1 MIIQKGSDL
10 IINLVQTAD
19 LVRIFTTDESK
30 CIEKRNVT
38 DIQLHIE
45 SDELAKLAS
54 GVIAYSYYYCVADD
68 DFSDRKY
75 NKIDTVYTD
84 YYYRDGDEQ
93 GVLNSDVTP
102 TVTDYLDK
110 KLAQLE
116 DQIKNAGKINE
127 VQVVGNTL
135 VIDKIADIDAV
146 QVVDNTLVID
156 NVANPDSSKF
166 GKVDDV
172 RVNGVSVVTNKIAN
186 IDTSNLTSEIEQ
198 TREDLTSSLN
208 QNVASMESKIVTV
221 KDIAQPKLAV
231 SSDSVIS
238 IQPNKEYVIS
248 VGSEL
253 TINIVPPTDLT
264 ISNDYI
270 CSLVTSDVTPTV
282 TIQLENEVC
291 DTPVMGA
298 NGYYCLHI
306 HYCNGVYYHSIDS
319 IDFEIE
325 NNND

>member
-110 KLAQLE
+110 KLAPLE
-116 DQIKNAGKINE
+116 DQIKNACKIND
-127 VQVVGNTL
+127 VQVDGNTL
-135 VIDKIADIDAV
+135 VINK
-146 QVVDNTLVID
+146 
-156 NVANPDSSKF
+156 VANLDSSKF

-172 RVNGVSVVTNKIAN
+172 RVNGVSVVTNKIAD
-186 IDTSNLTSEIEQ
+186 IDTSNLKSEIEQ

-208 QNVASMESKIVTV
+208 QNVASMESKILTV
-221 KDIAQPKLAV
+221 KDIAQPKLLV
-231 SSDSVIS
+231 SADSVIS

-253 TINIVPPTDLT
+253 TINIVPPTDLA

-270 CSLVTSDVTPTV
+270 CSLITSDVEPTV

-306 HYCNGVYYHSIDS
+306 HYCNGVYYHRIDS

-325 NNND
+325 DNDD

>member
-30 CIEKRNVT
+30 YIEKRNVT
-38 DIQLHIE
+38 DIQLHVE

-54 GVIAYSYYYCVADD
+54 GVIAYSYYYYVADD

-110 KLAQLE
+110 KLAPLE
-116 DQIKNAGKINE
+116 DQIKNAGKIDD
-127 VQVVGNTL
+127 VQVDGNSIVTN
-135 VIDKIADIDAV
+135 K
-146 QVVDNTLVID
+146 
-156 NVANPDSSKF
+156 VANLNSSKF
-166 GKVDDV
+166 GQVDDV

-208 QNVASMESKIVTV
+208 QNVASMESKILTV
-221 KDIAQPKLAV
+221 KDIAQPKLVV
-231 SSDSVIS
+231 SADSVIN

-270 CSLVTSDVTPTV
+270 CSLVTSDVEPTV
-282 TIQLENEVC
+282 TIQLENVVC

-325 NNND
+325 NNDD

>member
-38 DIQLHIE
+38 DIQLHVE

-54 GVIAYSYYYCVADD
+54 GVIAYSYYYYVADD

-84 YYYRDGDEQ
+84 CYYRDSDEQ

-110 KLAQLE
+110 KLAPLE
-116 DQIKNAGKINE
+116 DQIKNAGKIDD
-127 VQVVGNTL
+127 VQVDGNSIVTN
-135 VIDKIADIDAV
+135 K
-146 QVVDNTLVID
+146 
-156 NVANPDSSKF
+156 VANLNSSKF

-208 QNVASMESKIVTV
+208 QNVESMESKILTV
-221 KDIAQPKLAV
+221 KDIAQPKLVV
-231 SSDSVIS
+231 SSDSVIN

-270 CSLVTSDVTPTV
+270 CSLVTSDVKPTV

-325 NNND
+325 NNDD

>member
-84 YYYRDGDEQ
+84 CYYRDSDEQ

-110 KLAQLE
+110 KLAPLE
-116 DQIKNAGKINE
+116 DQIKNAGKIDD
-127 VQVVGNTL
+127 VQVDGNSIVTN
-135 VIDKIADIDAV
+135 K
-146 QVVDNTLVID
+146 
-156 NVANPDSSKF
+156 VANLNSSKF

-208 QNVASMESKIVTV
+208 QNVASMKSKILTV
-221 KDIAQPKLAV
+221 KDIAQPKLVV

-270 CSLVTSDVTPTV
+270 CSLVTSDVKPTV

-319 IDFEIE
+319 IDFEKE
-325 NNND
+325 NNDD

>member
-30 CIEKRNVT
+30 YIEKRNVT
-38 DIQLHIE
+38 DIQLHVE

-54 GVIAYSYYYCVADD
+54 GVIAYSYYYYVADD

-110 KLAQLE
+110 KLAPLE
-116 DQIKNAGKINE
+116 DQIKNAGKIND
-127 VQVVGNTL
+127 VQVDGNSIVTN
-135 VIDKIADIDAV
+135 K
-146 QVVDNTLVID
+146 
-156 NVANPDSSKF
+156 VANLDSSKF

-172 RVNGVSVVTNKIAN
+172 RVNGVSVVTNKIAD
-186 IDTSNLTSEIEQ
+186 IDTSNLKSEIEQ

-208 QNVASMESKIVTV
+208 QNVASMESKILTV
-221 KDIAQPKLAV
+221 KDIAQPKLVV

-253 TINIVPPTDLT
+253 TINIVPPTDLA

-270 CSLVTSDVTPTV
+270 CSLVTSDVKPTV

-306 HYCNGVYYHSIDS
+306 HYCNGVYYHRIDS

-325 NNND
+325 DNDD

>member
-110 KLAQLE
+110 KLAPLE
-116 DQIKNAGKINE
+116 DQIKNAGKIDD
-127 VQVVGNTL
+127 VQVDGNSIVTN
-135 VIDKIADIDAV
+135 K
-146 QVVDNTLVID
+146 
-156 NVANPDSSKF
+156 VANLNSSKF

-208 QNVASMESKIVTV
+208 QNVESMKSKILTV
-221 KDIAQPKLAV
+221 KDIAQPKLV
-231 SSDSVIS
+231 VSVIN

-253 TINIVPPTDLT
+253 TINIVPPTDLA

-270 CSLVTSDVTPTV
+270 CSLVTSDVKPTV
-282 TIQLENEVC
+282 TIQLENVVC

-325 NNND
+325 E

>member
-110 KLAQLE
+110 KLAPLE
-116 DQIKNAGKINE
+116 DQIKNAGKIDD
-127 VQVVGNTL
+127 VQVDGNSIVTN
-135 VIDKIADIDAV
+135 K
-146 QVVDNTLVID
+146 
-156 NVANPDSSKF
+156 VANLNSSKF

-208 QNVASMESKIVTV
+208 QNVESMKSKILTV
-221 KDIAQPKLAV
+221 KDIAQPKLV
-231 SSDSVIS
+231 VSVIN

-270 CSLVTSDVTPTV
+270 CSLVTSDVKPTV
-282 TIQLENEVC
+282 TIQLENVVC

-325 NNND
+325 E

>member
-54 GVIAYSYYYCVADD
+54 GVIAYSYYYYVADD

-110 KLAQLE
+110 KLAPLE
-116 DQIKNAGKINE
+116 DQIKNAGKIDD
-127 VQVVGNTL
+127 VQVDGNSIVTN
-135 VIDKIADIDAV
+135 K
-146 QVVDNTLVID
+146 
-156 NVANPDSSKF
+156 VANLDSSKF

-186 IDTSNLTSEIEQ
+186 IDTSNLKSEIEQ

-221 KDIAQPKLAV
+221 KDIAQPKLVV

-270 CSLVTSDVTPTV
+270 CSLVTSDVKPTV

>member
-84 YYYRDGDEQ
+84 CYYRDSDEQ

-110 KLAQLE
+110 KLAPLE
-116 DQIKNAGKINE
+116 DQIKNAGKIDD
-127 VQVVGNTL
+127 VQVDGNSIVTN
-135 VIDKIADIDAV
+135 K
-146 QVVDNTLVID
+146 
-156 NVANPDSSKF
+156 VANLDSSKF

-186 IDTSNLTSEIEQ
+186 IDTSNLKSEIEQ

-208 QNVASMESKIVTV
+208 QNVASMESKILTV
-221 KDIAQPKLAV
+221 KDIAQPKLVV
-231 SSDSVIS
+231 SADSVIN

-270 CSLVTSDVTPTV
+270 CSLVTSDVEPTV

-325 NNND
+325 NNDD

>member
-84 YYYRDGDEQ
+84 CYYRDSDEQ

-110 KLAQLE
+110 KLAPLE
-116 DQIKNAGKINE
+116 DQIKNAGKVDD
-127 VQVVGNTL
+127 VQVDGNSIVTN
-135 VIDKIADIDAV
+135 K
-146 QVVDNTLVID
+146 
-156 NVANPDSSKF
+156 VANLNSSKF

-208 QNVASMESKIVTV
+208 QNVESMKSKILTV
-221 KDIAQPKLAV
+221 KDIAQPKLVV

-270 CSLVTSDVTPTV
+270 CSLVTSDVKPTV
-282 TIQLENEVC
+282 TIQLENVVC

-325 NNND
+325 NNDD

>member
-54 GVIAYSYYYCVADD
+54 GVIAYSYYYYVTDD

-110 KLAQLE
+110 KLAPLE
-116 DQIKNAGKINE
+116 DQIKNAGKIDD
-127 VQVVGNTL
+127 VQVDGNSIVTN
-135 VIDKIADIDAV
+135 K
-146 QVVDNTLVID
+146 
-156 NVANPDSSKF
+156 VANLNSSKF

-186 IDTSNLTSEIEQ
+186 IDTSNLKSEIEQ

-208 QNVASMESKIVTV
+208 QNVASMESKILTV
-221 KDIAQPKLAV
+221 KDIAQPKLVV

-253 TINIVPPTDLT
+253 TINIVPPTDLA

-270 CSLVTSDVTPTV
+270 CSLVTSDVKPTV

-325 NNND
+325 NNDD

>member
-54 GVIAYSYYYCVADD
+54 GVIAYSYYYHVADD

-116 DQIKNAGKINE
+116 DQIKNAGKLYDIQVVGNTLVIDKVTNPDSSKFDE

-135 VIDKIADIDAV
+135 VI
-146 QVVDNTLVID
+146 
-156 NVANPDSSKF
+156 S
-166 GKVDDV
+166 
-172 RVNGVSVVTNKIAN
+172 
-186 IDTSNLTSEIEQ
+186 
-198 TREDLTSSLN
+198 
-208 QNVASMESKIVTV
+208 
-221 KDIAQPKLAV
+221 
-231 SSDSVIS
+231 
-238 IQPNKEYVIS
+238 
-248 VGSEL
+248 
-253 TINIVPPTDLT
+253 
-264 ISNDYI
+264 
-270 CSLVTSDVTPTV
+270 
-282 TIQLENEVC
+282 
-291 DTPVMGA
+291 
-298 NGYYCLHI
+298 
-306 HYCNGVYYHSIDS
+306 
-319 IDFEIE
+319 
-325 NNND
+325 

>member
-54 GVIAYSYYYCVADD
+54 GVIAYSYYYRVSDD

-84 YYYRDGDEQ
+84 YYYRDSDEY

-116 DQIKNAGKINE
+116 DQIKNAGKIYD

-135 VIDKIADIDAV
+135 VI
-146 QVVDNTLVID
+146 N
-156 NVANPDSSKF
+156 
-166 GKVDDV
+166 KVDD
-172 RVNGVSVVTNKIAN
+172 
-186 IDTSNLTSEIEQ
+186 IDTSNLKSEIEQ

-208 QNVASMESKIVTV
+208 QNVESMKSKILTV

-270 CSLVTSDVTPTV
+270 CSLVTSDVKPTV

>member
-38 DIQLHIE
+38 DIQLHVE

-54 GVIAYSYYYCVADD
+54 GVIAYSYYYYVADD

-110 KLAQLE
+110 KLAPLE
-116 DQIKNAGKINE
+116 DQIKNAGKIDD
-127 VQVVGNTL
+127 VQVDGNSIVTN
-135 VIDKIADIDAV
+135 K
-146 QVVDNTLVID
+146 
-156 NVANPDSSKF
+156 VANLDSSKF

-186 IDTSNLTSEIEQ
+186 IDTSNLKSEIEQ

-208 QNVASMESKIVTV
+208 QNVESMKSKILTV
-221 KDIAQPKLAV
+221 KDIAQPKLVV

-270 CSLVTSDVTPTV
+270 CSLVTSDVKPTV

>member
-54 GVIAYSYYYCVADD
+54 GVIAYSYYYYVADD

-116 DQIKNAGKINE
+116 DQIKNAGKIYD
-127 VQVVGNTL
+127 VQVDGNTL
-135 VIDKIADIDAV
+135 VINKVAD
-146 QVVDNTLVID
+146 L
-156 NVANPDSSKF
+156 DSSKF

-172 RVNGVSVVTNKIAN
+172 RVNGVSVVTNKIAD
-186 IDTSNLTSEIEQ
+186 IDTSNLKSEIEQ

-208 QNVASMESKIVTV
+208 QNVASMESKILTV
-221 KDIAQPKLAV
+221 KDIAQPKLV
-231 SSDSVIS
+231 VSVIS

-253 TINIVPPTDLT
+253 TINIVPPTDLA

-270 CSLVTSDVTPTV
+270 CSLITSDIEPTV

-325 NNND
+325 NNDD

>member
-110 KLAQLE
+110 KLAQFE

-135 VIDKIADIDAV
+135 VIDK
-146 QVVDNTLVID
+146 
-156 NVANPDSSKF
+156 VANPDSSKF
-166 GKVDDV
+166 GRVDDV

-208 QNVASMESKIVTV
+208 QNVASMESKILKV
-221 KDIAQPKLAV
+221 KDIAQPKLMV
-231 SSDSVIS
+231 SADSVIS

-270 CSLVTSDVTPTV
+270 CSLVTSDVEPTV

>member
-30 CIEKRNVT
+30 YIEKRNVT

-54 GVIAYSYYYCVADD
+54 GVIAYSYYYYVADD
-68 DFSDRKY
+68 DFSDRRY

-110 KLAQLE
+110 KLAPLE
-116 DQIKNAGKINE
+116 DQIKNAGKIDD
-127 VQVVGNTL
+127 VQVDGNSIVTN
-135 VIDKIADIDAV
+135 K
-146 QVVDNTLVID
+146 
-156 NVANPDSSKF
+156 VANLDSSKF

-172 RVNGVSVVTNKIAN
+172 RVNGVSVVTNKIAD
-186 IDTSNLTSEIEQ
+186 IDTSNLKSEIEQ
-198 TREDLTSSLN
+198 TRKDLTSSLN
-208 QNVASMESKIVTV
+208 KNVASMESKILTV
-221 KDIAQPKLAV
+221 KDIAQPKLVV

-270 CSLVTSDVTPTV
+270 CSLVTSDVKPTV

>member
-116 DQIKNAGKINE
+116 DQIKNAGKLYDI
-127 VQVVGNTL
+127 QVVGNTL
-135 VIDKIADIDAV
+135 VINK
-146 QVVDNTLVID
+146 
-156 NVANPDSSKF
+156 VANLDSSKF

-208 QNVASMESKIVTV
+208 QNVASMESKILTV
-221 KDIAQPKLAV
+221 KDIAQPKLVV
-231 SSDSVIS
+231 SADSVIN

-270 CSLVTSDVTPTV
+270 CSLVTSDVEPTV

-325 NNND
+325 NNDD

>member
-84 YYYRDGDEQ
+84 CYYRDSDEQ

-110 KLAQLE
+110 KLAPLE
-116 DQIKNAGKINE
+116 DQIKNAGKIDD
-127 VQVVGNTL
+127 VQVDGNSIVTN
-135 VIDKIADIDAV
+135 K
-146 QVVDNTLVID
+146 
-156 NVANPDSSKF
+156 VANLNSSKF

-172 RVNGVSVVTNKIAN
+172 RVNGVSVVTNKIAD
-186 IDTSNLTSEIEQ
+186 IDTSNLKSEIEQ

-208 QNVASMESKIVTV
+208 QNVASMESKILTV
-221 KDIAQPKLAV
+221 KDIAQPKLVV
-231 SSDSVIS
+231 SADSVIN

-253 TINIVPPTDLT
+253 TINIVPPTDLA

-270 CSLVTSDVTPTV
+270 CSLITSDVEPTV

>member
-110 KLAQLE
+110 KLAPLE
-116 DQIKNAGKINE
+116 DQIKNAGKIDD
-127 VQVVGNTL
+127 VQVDGNSIVTN
-135 VIDKIADIDAV
+135 K
-146 QVVDNTLVID
+146 
-156 NVANPDSSKF
+156 VANLNSSKF

-208 QNVASMESKIVTV
+208 QNVESMKSKILTV
-221 KDIAQPKLAV
+221 KDIAQPKLVV

-270 CSLVTSDVTPTV
+270 CSLVTSDVEPTV

>member
-110 KLAQLE
+110 KLAPLE
-116 DQIKNAGKINE
+116 DQIKNAGKIDD
-127 VQVVGNTL
+127 VQVDGNSIVTN
-135 VIDKIADIDAV
+135 K
-146 QVVDNTLVID
+146 
-156 NVANPDSSKF
+156 VANLDSSKF

-186 IDTSNLTSEIEQ
+186 IDTSNLKSEIEQ

-208 QNVASMESKIVTV
+208 QNVESMKSKILTV
-221 KDIAQPKLAV
+221 KDIAQPKLVV

-270 CSLVTSDVTPTV
+270 CSLVTSDVKPTV

-325 NNND
+325 NNDD

>member
-38 DIQLHIE
+38 DIQLHVE

-54 GVIAYSYYYCVADD
+54 GVIAYSYYYYVADD

-110 KLAQLE
+110 KLAPLE
-116 DQIKNAGKINE
+116 DQIKNAGKIDD
-127 VQVVGNTL
+127 VQVDGNSIVTN
-135 VIDKIADIDAV
+135 K
-146 QVVDNTLVID
+146 
-156 NVANPDSSKF
+156 VANLDSSKF

-172 RVNGVSVVTNKIAN
+172 RVNGVSVVTNKIAD
-186 IDTSNLTSEIEQ
+186 IDTSNLKSEIEQ

-208 QNVASMESKIVTV
+208 QNVASMESKILTV
-221 KDIAQPKLAV
+221 KDIAQPKLVV

-253 TINIVPPTDLT
+253 TINIVPPTDLA

-270 CSLVTSDVTPTV
+270 CSLVTSDVKPTV

-325 NNND
+325 DNDD

>member
-84 YYYRDGDEQ
+84 CYYRDSDEQ

-110 KLAQLE
+110 KLAPLE
-116 DQIKNAGKINE
+116 DQIKNTGKVDD
-127 VQVVGNTL
+127 VQVDGNSIVTN
-135 VIDKIADIDAV
+135 K
-146 QVVDNTLVID
+146 
-156 NVANPDSSKF
+156 VANLNSSKF

-198 TREDLTSSLN
+198 TREDLTSNLN
-208 QNVASMESKIVTV
+208 QNVASMESKILTV
-221 KDIAQPKLAV
+221 KDIAQPKLV
-231 SSDSVIS
+231 VSVIS

-253 TINIVPPTDLT
+253 TINIVPPTDLA

-270 CSLVTSDVTPTV
+270 CSLITSDVEPTV

>member
-1 MIIQKGSDL
+1 MIVQKGSDL

-54 GVIAYSYYYCVADD
+54 GVIAYSYYYYVADD

-110 KLAQLE
+110 KLAPLE
-116 DQIKNAGKINE
+116 DQIKNAGKIDD
-127 VQVVGNTL
+127 VQVDGNSIVTN
-135 VIDKIADIDAV
+135 K
-146 QVVDNTLVID
+146 
-156 NVANPDSSKF
+156 VANLNSSKF

-208 QNVASMESKIVTV
+208 QNVASMKSKILMV
-221 KDIAQPKLAV
+221 KDIAQPKLVV

-270 CSLVTSDVTPTV
+270 CSFVTSDVEPTV

>member
-30 CIEKRNVT
+30 YIEKRNVT
-38 DIQLHIE
+38 DIQLHVE

-54 GVIAYSYYYCVADD
+54 GVIAYSYYYYVADD

-110 KLAQLE
+110 KLAPLE
-116 DQIKNAGKINE
+116 DQIKNAGKIDD
-127 VQVVGNTL
+127 VQVDGNSIVTN
-135 VIDKIADIDAV
+135 K
-146 QVVDNTLVID
+146 
-156 NVANPDSSKF
+156 VANLNSSKF

-208 QNVASMESKIVTV
+208 QNVASMESKILTV
-221 KDIAQPKLAV
+221 KDIAQPKLVV

-253 TINIVPPTDLT
+253 TINIVPPTDLA

-270 CSLVTSDVTPTV
+270 CSLITSDVEPTV

>member
-1 MIIQKGSDL
+1 MIVQKGSDL

-54 GVIAYSYYYCVADD
+54 GVIAYSYYYHVADD
-68 DFSDRKY
+68 DFSDRRY

-84 YYYRDGDEQ
+84 YYYRNSDEQ

-116 DQIKNAGKINE
+116 DQIKNAGKIYD
-127 VQVVGNTL
+127 VQVDGNSIVTN
-135 VIDKIADIDAV
+135 K
-146 QVVDNTLVID
+146 
-156 NVANPDSSKF
+156 VANLDSSKF

-186 IDTSNLTSEIEQ
+186 IDTSNLKSEIEQ

-208 QNVASMESKIVTV
+208 
-221 KDIAQPKLAV
+221 
-231 SSDSVIS
+231 
-238 IQPNKEYVIS
+238 
-248 VGSEL
+248 
-253 TINIVPPTDLT
+253 
-264 ISNDYI
+264 
-270 CSLVTSDVTPTV
+270 
-282 TIQLENEVC
+282 
-291 DTPVMGA
+291 
-298 NGYYCLHI
+298 
-306 HYCNGVYYHSIDS
+306 
-319 IDFEIE
+319 
-325 NNND
+325 

>member
-116 DQIKNAGKINE
+116 DQIKNAGKIDD
-127 VQVVGNTL
+127 VQVDGNSIVTN
-135 VIDKIADIDAV
+135 K
-146 QVVDNTLVID
+146 
-156 NVANPDSSKF
+156 VANLNSSKF

-208 QNVASMESKIVTV
+208 QNVESMKSKILTV
-221 KDIAQPKLAV
+221 KDIAQPKLVV
-231 SSDSVIS
+231 SADSVIN

-270 CSLVTSDVTPTV
+270 CSLVTSDVKPTV

>member
-38 DIQLHIE
+38 DIQLHVE

-84 YYYRDGDEQ
+84 CYYRDSDEQ

-110 KLAQLE
+110 KLAPLE
-116 DQIKNAGKINE
+116 DQIKNAGKIDD
-127 VQVVGNTL
+127 VQVDGNSIVTN
-135 VIDKIADIDAV
+135 K
-146 QVVDNTLVID
+146 
-156 NVANPDSSKF
+156 VANLNSSKF

-208 QNVASMESKIVTV
+208 QNVASMESKILTV
-221 KDIAQPKLAV
+221 KDIAQPKLVV

-270 CSLVTSDVTPTV
+270 CSLVTSDVKPTV

-325 NNND
+325 NNDD

>member
-54 GVIAYSYYYCVADD
+54 GVIAYSYYYYVTDD

-110 KLAQLE
+110 KLAPLE
-116 DQIKNAGKINE
+116 DQIKNAGKIDD
-127 VQVVGNTL
+127 VQVDGNSIVTN
-135 VIDKIADIDAV
+135 K
-146 QVVDNTLVID
+146 
-156 NVANPDSSKF
+156 VANLNSSKF

-186 IDTSNLTSEIEQ
+186 IDTSNLKSEIEQ

-208 QNVASMESKIVTV
+208 QNVASMESKILTV
-221 KDIAQPKLAV
+221 KDIAQPKLVV

-253 TINIVPPTDLT
+253 TINIVPPTDLA

-270 CSLVTSDVTPTV
+270 CSLVTSDVKPTV

-325 NNND
+325 DNDD

>member
-54 GVIAYSYYYCVADD
+54 GVIAYSYYYYVADD
-68 DFSDRKY
+68 DFSDRRY

-110 KLAQLE
+110 KLAPLE
-116 DQIKNAGKINE
+116 DQIKNAGKIDD
-127 VQVVGNTL
+127 VQVDGNSIVTN
-135 VIDKIADIDAV
+135 K
-146 QVVDNTLVID
+146 
-156 NVANPDSSKF
+156 VANLDSSKF

-172 RVNGVSVVTNKIAN
+172 RVNGVSVVTNKIAD
-186 IDTSNLTSEIEQ
+186 IDTSNLKSEIEQ
-198 TREDLTSSLN
+198 TRKDLTSSLN
-208 QNVASMESKIVTV
+208 QNVASMKSKILTV
-221 KDIAQPKLAV
+221 KDIAQPKLVV

-270 CSLVTSDVTPTV
+270 CSLVTSDVKPTV

>member
-54 GVIAYSYYYCVADD
+54 GVIAYSYYYYVADD

-110 KLAQLE
+110 KLAPLE
-116 DQIKNAGKINE
+116 DQIKNAGKIDD
-127 VQVVGNTL
+127 VQVDGNSIVTN
-135 VIDKIADIDAV
+135 K
-146 QVVDNTLVID
+146 
-156 NVANPDSSKF
+156 VANLDSSKF

-208 QNVASMESKIVTV
+208 QNVASMESKILTV
-221 KDIAQPKLAV
+221 KDIAQPKLV
-231 SSDSVIS
+231 VSVIS

-270 CSLVTSDVTPTV
+270 CSLVTSDVKPTV

>member
-38 DIQLHIE
+38 DTQLHIE

-54 GVIAYSYYYCVADD
+54 GVIAYSYYYYVADD

-84 YYYRDGDEQ
+84 CYYRDSDEQ

-110 KLAQLE
+110 KLAPLE
-116 DQIKNAGKINE
+116 DQIKNAGKIDD
-127 VQVVGNTL
+127 VQVDGNSIVTN
-135 VIDKIADIDAV
+135 K
-146 QVVDNTLVID
+146 
-156 NVANPDSSKF
+156 VANLNSSKF

-208 QNVASMESKIVTV
+208 QNVKSMESKILTV
-221 KDIAQPKLAV
+221 KDIAQPKLVV

-270 CSLVTSDVTPTV
+270 CSLVTSDVKPTV

>member
-54 GVIAYSYYYCVADD
+54 GVIAYSYYYNVADD

-110 KLAQLE
+110 KLAPLE
-116 DQIKNAGKINE
+116 DQIKNAGKIDD
-127 VQVVGNTL
+127 VQVDGNSIVTN
-135 VIDKIADIDAV
+135 K
-146 QVVDNTLVID
+146 
-156 NVANPDSSKF
+156 VANLNSSKF

-186 IDTSNLTSEIEQ
+186 IDTSNLKSEIEQ

-208 QNVASMESKIVTV
+208 QNVESMKSKILTV
-221 KDIAQPKLAV
+221 KDIAQPKLVV

-270 CSLVTSDVTPTV
+270 CSLVTSDVEPTV

>member
-84 YYYRDGDEQ
+84 CYYRDSDEQ

-110 KLAQLE
+110 KLAPLE
-116 DQIKNAGKINE
+116 DQIKNAGKIDD
-127 VQVVGNTL
+127 VQVDGNSIVTN
-135 VIDKIADIDAV
+135 K
-146 QVVDNTLVID
+146 
-156 NVANPDSSKF
+156 VANLNSSKF

-208 QNVASMESKIVTV
+208 QNVESMKSKILTV
-221 KDIAQPKLAV
+221 KDIAQPKLVV

-253 TINIVPPTDLT
+253 TINIVPPTDLA

-270 CSLVTSDVTPTV
+270 CSLVTSDVEPTV
-282 TIQLENEVC
+282 TIQLENAVC

>member
-54 GVIAYSYYYCVADD
+54 GVIAYSYYYNVADD

-110 KLAQLE
+110 KLAPLE
-116 DQIKNAGKINE
+116 DQIKNAGKIDD
-127 VQVVGNTL
+127 VQVDGNSIVTN
-135 VIDKIADIDAV
+135 K
-146 QVVDNTLVID
+146 
-156 NVANPDSSKF
+156 VANLNSSKF

-186 IDTSNLTSEIEQ
+186 IDTSNLKSEIEQ
-198 TREDLTSSLN
+198 TRKDLTSSLN
-208 QNVASMESKIVTV
+208 QNVESMKSKILTV
-221 KDIAQPKLAV
+221 KDIAQPKLVV

-270 CSLVTSDVTPTV
+270 CSLVTSDVNPTV
-282 TIQLENEVC
+282 TIQLENVVC

>member
-30 CIEKRNVT
+30 YIEKRNVT
-38 DIQLHIE
+38 DIQLHVE

-54 GVIAYSYYYCVADD
+54 GVIAYSYYYYVADD

-135 VIDKIADIDAV
+135 VIDKVADIDAV
-146 QVVDNTLVID
+146 QVVVNTLVID

-208 QNVASMESKIVTV
+208 QNVASMESKILTV
-221 KDIAQPKLAV
+221 KDIAQPKLVV

-253 TINIVPPTDLT
+253 TINIVPPTDLA

-270 CSLVTSDVTPTV
+270 CSLITSDVEPTV